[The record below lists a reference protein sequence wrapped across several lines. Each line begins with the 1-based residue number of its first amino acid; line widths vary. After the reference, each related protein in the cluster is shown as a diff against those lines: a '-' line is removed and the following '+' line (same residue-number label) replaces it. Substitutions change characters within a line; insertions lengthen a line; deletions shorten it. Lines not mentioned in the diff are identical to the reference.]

1 MLEGLL
7 TGLGLRRRNAGKTQA
22 AWTHDIKAAG
32 EHVRHEIGREL
43 KRMRAEQEKLTRALS
58 TMQESLA
65 QAIERQQKAE
75 RRVSQFILLRELNE
89 KQHDLVERLPSL
101 LDESRVSAHL
111 RQAIERARLLDD
123 PFPHMVVEDVMPAD
137 VYKTMLRAIPPPDF
151 FGDKDITKQ
160 NLRIPIDRGPAL
172 AVRVWQFVDDMAR
185 AVIVPAVVSRFG
197 EPLQRHYEAL
207 FGDAAAHAATL
218 PQSPAGGRVMLRRPG
233 YHLSPHRDPKRAMLT
248 CLMYL
253 AARGDDESYGTKIFR
268 VTGDQESSYT
278 QTYYPEQNGAT
289 CELVK
294 TVPFRPNS
302 MLVFLN
308 GTGAHGVD
316 IPADAPA
323 DLQRFSY
330 QFYVGPEGESLGA
343 LIAALPEERRE
354 LWKGKSES

>member
-1 MLEGLL
+1 
-7 TGLGLRRRNAGKTQA
+7 
-22 AWTHDIKAAG
+22 
-32 EHVRHEIGREL
+32 
-43 KRMRAEQEKLTRALS
+43 
-58 TMQESLA
+58 
-65 QAIERQQKAE
+65 
-75 RRVSQFILLRELNE
+75 
-89 KQHDLVERLPSL
+89 
-101 LDESRVSAHL
+101 
-111 RQAIERARLLDD
+111 
-123 PFPHMVVEDVMPAD
+123 
-137 VYKTMLRAIPPPDF
+137 
-151 FGDKDITKQ
+151 
-160 NLRIPIDRGPAL
+160 
-172 AVRVWQFVDDMAR
+172 
-185 AVIVPAVVSRFG
+185 
-197 EPLQRHYEAL
+197 
-207 FGDAAAHAATL
+207 
-218 PQSPAGGRVMLRRPG
+218 
-233 YHLSPHRDPKRAMLT
+233 MLT